1 MLPRSLDPQVR
12 NRATTL
18 SAVAS
23 IFLLCMEVL
32 PSTVASIFLLLP
44 STSRP
49 LSVDTDLDGGGGL
62 LDTDLE

>member
-1 MLPRSLDPQVR
+1 
-12 NRATTL
+12 
-18 SAVAS
+18 
-23 IFLLCMEVL
+23 LCMEVL